1 MDAHKLACSVDRSV
15 SPTALKKRL
24 TAAHFGIDTEI
35 QELLDAITP
44 WCRFAET
51 QKRPRTIGLWGMTG
65 TGKSSLVRAVVK
77 ELGLADRTYWL
88 DAGECHSRGWLDD
101 VFQRLEEHLN
111 GAPFILVVDEF
122 QHARTLENGM
132 PTKEPGELRRFW
144 ELLDSGRVVTWPRM
158 YSGTTQLIDFRARF
172 ISALQAGSVV
182 EQGRVVKGLNH
193 FRSLV
198 WKHYDIERGVKWAVP
213 RELWSDF
220 RHMSGEPAPSL
231 AEIEERL
238 SAMDGQAVL
247 RWLEE
252 LRTEGQ
258 RARVVDASKALI
270 ILLGNLDELYVMEKE
285 PLAELDPDVLIH
297 RHRDIGRAGV
307 QQALLKLFRIEQV
320 ARLGTTHVVF
330 PPIGGTTIQRM
341 VHKEAHDLAERLS
354 VHCNVEVMVGADLLE
369 HLARSTPIAVM
380 GARPVVQAVQNLIPL
395 LLGQVLDRYSAQE
408 AKAVRLGYTDA
419 GPLAEVVLEKHTVR
433 VNLRWPKQD
442 IELPHSAMELER
454 LAVHETGHLLC
465 GALLSG
471 LNPLQVC
478 ARTRDPH
485 IGGFVVWDKQH
496 GRLLTRAQ
504 VVPRLATML
513 GGWAAERQR
522 YGAEGISSGSLDD
535 LEKATALALGL
546 IKRHGMGADRMY
558 HAEHAT
564 AMGGGIR
571 AQLIDVEAQARNWIT
586 EAEALAL
593 VTLKEHQSLFKMC
606 VERLKEKG
614 SLASEELRELF
625 MVHAQRLIDPEITEG
640 KRAEEIGF

>member
-1 MDAHKLACSVDRSV
+1 MDANKPACSVDRAV

-24 TAAHFGIDTEI
+24 TGEHFGIDTEI

-65 TGKSSLVRAVVK
+65 TGKSSLVRAVIK

-88 DAGECHSRGWLDD
+88 DAGECHSGGWLDD

-122 QHARTLENGM
+122 QHARTMENGM

-158 YSGTTQLIDFRARF
+158 YSSTTQLIDFRARF
-172 ISALQAGSVV
+172 TAALDAGAVV

-198 WKHYDIERGVKWAVP
+198 WKHYDKDRGVKWAVP
-213 RELWSDF
+213 SELWSEF
-220 RHMSGEPAPSL
+220 RHMAGEPAPSL

-238 SAMDGQAVL
+238 ATMDGQAVL

-258 RARVVDASKALI
+258 RTRVVDASKALI

-354 VHCNVEVMVGADLLE
+354 VHCDVEVTVGSELLE
-369 HLARSTPIAVM
+369 HIARCTPIAVM

-419 GPLAEVVLEKHTVR
+419 GALAEVLLEKHTAR
-433 VNLRWPKQD
+433 VHLRWPKQD

-471 LNPLQVC
+471 LKPLQIC
-478 ARTRDPH
+478 SRTRDPH
-485 IGGFVVWDKQH
+485 IGGFVVWDKQD

-522 YGAEGISSGSLDD
+522 YGAEGIGSGSLDD

-546 IKRHGMGADRMY
+546 IKRHGMGADRLY

-564 AMGGGIR
+564 AMGGGVR
-571 AQLIDVEAQARNWIT
+571 SGLAAAEEQARQWIT
-586 EAEALAL
+586 EAEQLAMDTLEENQPLMHRIVSELLEHGSLGMEALAKL
-593 VTLKEHQSLFKMC
+593 LPQQTPQ
-606 VERLKEKG
+606 
-614 SLASEELRELF
+614 LAEAGYLEPINAHHS
-625 MVHAQRLIDPEITEG
+625 
-640 KRAEEIGF
+640 